1 MSRNLIMSGRDT
13 RRWQSGAILVAAL
26 LQIAFARVTD
36 LLHVGQSVEVRSAL
50 SAHPL
55 VPLGYAFVI
64 WGAIYAYALVAALWQ
79 LGPKHR
85 TNLALRDIGW
95 QTAGIYTLNALWQ
108 VWVPIRGLDAV
119 SVFIVGAALVLGVSS
134 LIRVRDLHLS
144 RKDEIFVVGPVALT
158 AGWLTAAFCINITSA
173 LVAARNTLINPMEV
187 NVSLVFLLALIA
199 VGAALIY
206 ATRSLLYSVALIWAL
221 FWVMMAN
228 IYRDHEMAMATVALG
243 GIVMVAAITGRQLY
257 QSGQRGAFIHA

>member
-1 MSRNLIMSGRDT
+1 MSRNLIMSGSDT
-13 RRWQSGAILVAAL
+13 RRWQAGAILVAAL

-36 LLHVGQSVEVRSAL
+36 MLHVGQSVEIRSAL
-50 SAHPL
+50 SSHPL
-55 VPLGYAFVI
+55 VPLGYAFII
-64 WGAIYAYALVAALWQ
+64 WGVIYAYALVAALWQ

-85 TNLALRDIGW
+85 NNLALRDIGW

-119 SVFIVGAALVLGVSS
+119 SIVIVGAALALGVTS
-134 LIRVRDLHLS
+134 LLQVRDLHLS
-144 RKDEIFVVGPVALT
+144 KKDELFVVGPVALT
-158 AGWLTAAFCINITSA
+158 TGWLTAAFCVNITSS
-173 LVAARNTLINPMEV
+173 LVAGHNTLINPMEV
-187 NVSLVFLLALIA
+187 NVSLVFLLALVA

-228 IYRDHEMAMATVALG
+228 IYRDHEMAIATVALG
-243 GIVMVAAITGRQLY
+243 GIIVAAAITGRQLY